1 MKRQSD
7 AKLAKEHYE
16 TNITKILKLSPT
28 YFVSNIRHQHRCHP
42 YFKNRISD
50 WDTNT
55 TTYMDT
61 VVDEENKILF
71 CGVPKAATTVLKRMF
86 LKMEFPRFKNVE
98 LDDIR
103 AGKDG
108 KLSNTHGQDLRSLE
122 DYSLEKRKQILQSY
136 YKVSIQIIHRNL
148 NIFSVFNCPATIRAI
163 IGSLQR

>member
-1 MKRQSD
+1 
-7 AKLAKEHYE
+7 
-16 TNITKILKLSPT
+16 
-28 YFVSNIRHQHRCHP
+28 
-42 YFKNRISD
+42 
-50 WDTNT
+50 
-55 TTYMDT
+55 MDT

-122 DYSLEKRKQILQSY
+122 DYSIEKRKQILQSY
-136 YKVSIQIIHRNL
+136 YKVSIQIRHKIL
-148 NIFSVFNCPATIRAI
+148 NTFFLVFNCAAAFWAI
-163 IGSLQR
+163 IGSLQRQIRPIGI

>member
-1 MKRQSD
+1 
-7 AKLAKEHYE
+7 
-16 TNITKILKLSPT
+16 
-28 YFVSNIRHQHRCHP
+28 
-42 YFKNRISD
+42 
-50 WDTNT
+50 
-55 TTYMDT
+55 MDT

-122 DYSLEKRKQILQSY
+122 DYSVEKRKQILQSY
-136 YKVSIQIIHRNL
+136 YKVKLLDKNVSQKNPHG
-148 NIFSVFNCPATIRAI
+148 IFLFSKNPF
-163 IGSLQR
+163 SF

>member
-1 MKRQSD
+1 
-7 AKLAKEHYE
+7 
-16 TNITKILKLSPT
+16 
-28 YFVSNIRHQHRCHP
+28 
-42 YFKNRISD
+42 
-50 WDTNT
+50 
-55 TTYMDT
+55 MDT

-122 DYSLEKRKQILQSY
+122 DYSVEKRKQILQSY
-136 YKVSIQIIHRNL
+136 YKVRLLTKTFHKKIRMVYSYSQKTR
-148 NIFSVFNCPATIRAI
+148 SVFNCTPAI
-163 IGSLQR
+163 

>member
-1 MKRQSD
+1 
-7 AKLAKEHYE
+7 
-16 TNITKILKLSPT
+16 
-28 YFVSNIRHQHRCHP
+28 
-42 YFKNRISD
+42 
-50 WDTNT
+50 
-55 TTYMDT
+55 MDT

-122 DYSLEKRKQILQSY
+122 DYSVEKRKQILQSY
-136 YKVSIQIIHRNL
+136 YKVIIFLQKLFTKNPHGIFLFSNNL
-148 NIFSVFNCPATIRAI
+148 FSF
-163 IGSLQR
+163 

>member
-1 MKRQSD
+1 
-7 AKLAKEHYE
+7 
-16 TNITKILKLSPT
+16 
-28 YFVSNIRHQHRCHP
+28 
-42 YFKNRISD
+42 
-50 WDTNT
+50 
-55 TTYMDT
+55 MDT

-98 LDDIR
+98 LDEIR

-122 DYSLEKRKQILQSY
+122 DYSIEKRKQILQSY
-136 YKVSIQIIHRNL
+136 YKVSIQKAFSSL
-148 NIFSVFNCPATIRAI
+148 NIFSVFNCPATIWAI

>member
-1 MKRQSD
+1 
-7 AKLAKEHYE
+7 
-16 TNITKILKLSPT
+16 
-28 YFVSNIRHQHRCHP
+28 
-42 YFKNRISD
+42 
-50 WDTNT
+50 
-55 TTYMDT
+55 MDT

-122 DYSLEKRKQILQSY
+122 DYSIEKRKQILQSY
-136 YKVSIQIIHRNL
+136 YKVSIQIRHKSL
-148 NIFSVFNCPATIRAI
+148 NICSVFNCAAAIWAI
-163 IGSLQR
+163 IGSLQRQIRPIGI

>member
-1 MKRQSD
+1 
-7 AKLAKEHYE
+7 
-16 TNITKILKLSPT
+16 
-28 YFVSNIRHQHRCHP
+28 
-42 YFKNRISD
+42 
-50 WDTNT
+50 
-55 TTYMDT
+55 MDT

-122 DYSLEKRKQILQSY
+122 DYSIEKRKQILQSY
-136 YKVSIQIIHRNL
+136 YKVSIQIRHKIL
-148 NIFSVFNCPATIRAI
+148 NICSVFNCAAAI
-163 IGSLQR
+163 

>member
-1 MKRQSD
+1 
-7 AKLAKEHYE
+7 
-16 TNITKILKLSPT
+16 
-28 YFVSNIRHQHRCHP
+28 
-42 YFKNRISD
+42 
-50 WDTNT
+50 
-55 TTYMDT
+55 MDT

-122 DYSLEKRKQILQSY
+122 DYSIEKRKQILQSY
-136 YKVSIQIIHRNL
+136 YKVSIQIRHKIL
-148 NIFSVFNCPATIRAI
+148 NICLVSNCAAAIWEI
-163 IGSLQR
+163 IGSLQRQIRPIGI

>member
-1 MKRQSD
+1 
-7 AKLAKEHYE
+7 
-16 TNITKILKLSPT
+16 
-28 YFVSNIRHQHRCHP
+28 
-42 YFKNRISD
+42 
-50 WDTNT
+50 
-55 TTYMDT
+55 MDT

-122 DYSLEKRKQILQSY
+122 DYSVEKRKQILQSY
-136 YKVSIQIIHRNL
+136 YKVRLLDKNVSQKIRMVNPHGLYSYSQKTR
-148 NIFSVFNCPATIRAI
+148 SVFNCAPAI
-163 IGSLQR
+163 